1 MVLHA
6 EVAGLLAAILH
17 DFVSKGPVL
26 LAELRGLHEVNPRL
40 VCQSVAEHLDTIL
53 EVSDLAVLHD
63 NLHLVPLAGRVGV
76 LRLCDN
82 HVVEA
87 CALAD
92 AEGGAEL
99 SIGVTL
105 VVEHLAL
112 GAADV
117 DGLIVELA
125 AVVDG
130 LRDGNIASL
139 CLFGLGSVIVDG
151 SRFLAEVE
159 DAGVAAFANL
169 PFNLELKVLELVSE
183 DDVAA
188 FAVGC
193 AAVEVQSTVLDVPLA
208 GDVVLAVAAPAVE
221 ACAIE
226 EDIVAVLVNLQRAE
240 VNLRVLYNDVLRL
253 LLYEQPA

>member
-1 MVLHA
+1 M
-6 EVAGLLAAILH
+6 G
-17 DFVSKGPVL
+17 
-26 LAELRGLHEVNPRL
+26 
-40 VCQSVAEHLDTIL
+40 
-53 EVSDLAVLHD
+53 DLAVLHD
-63 NLHLVPLAGRVGV
+63 NLHLVPLACGVSV
-76 LRLCDN
+76 LRLSDN

-92 AEGGAEL
+92 AEGSAEL
-99 SIGVTL
+99 CVGMAL

-112 GAADV
+112 GTADV

-125 AVVDG
+125 AIVDG

-159 DAGVAAFANL
+159 DAGVAAFADF
-169 PFNLELKVLELVSE
+169 PFNLELEVLELVSK
-183 DDVAA
+183 DDVAT
-188 FAVGC
+188 FAMRC

-208 GDVVLAVAAPAVE
+208 GDVVLAVATPAVE

-253 LLYEQPA
+253 SLYASRSSQNCCGQDVPKFHFC